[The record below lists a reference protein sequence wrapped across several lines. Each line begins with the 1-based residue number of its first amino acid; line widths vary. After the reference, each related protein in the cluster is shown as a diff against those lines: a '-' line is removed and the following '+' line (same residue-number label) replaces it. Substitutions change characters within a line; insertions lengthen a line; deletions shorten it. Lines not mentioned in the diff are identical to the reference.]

1 MTKPLIVFHNAATNE
16 IEERQMTDE
25 EFAQWQLDKAANQA
39 RTIAENESK
48 AKREAALAKLEAL
61 GLTEN
66 DLKALGL

>member
-1 MTKPLIVFHNAATNE
+1 MSRPLIVFHNVQTNQ
-16 IEERQMTDE
+16 IEEREMTDE
-25 EFAQWQLDKAANQA
+25 EFAQWQLDKATNEA

-48 AKREAALAKLEAL
+48 AKRMAALAKLEAL